1 MLPIPA
7 IIKEYAIED
16 INEAIQRANKQINAH
31 MQRRDVSYERN
42 ESNPESDV
50 DEYSIWVEVD
60 IYCPEVYE
68 VFPITFEYVV
78 HGDDVYMGGDMDS
91 WVDSLINNYN
101 KLIKYGT
108 KFDSHKWHI
117 KSSIHVPKQKIVA
130 SDVEDSEF
138 KDTFDD
144 LADTVDD
151 MQDQIEEVDEDD
163 IDIELD
169 NNISDHFIAEC
180 DRCQGVFISALRQS
194 DQEVEKIS
202 GICPLCQK
210 RTDQYL
216 KWIIKDVN

>member
-1 MLPIPA
+1 MYYILNL
-7 IIKEYAIED
+7 II
-16 INEAIQRANKQINAH
+16 
-31 MQRRDVSYERN
+31 V
-42 ESNPESDV
+42 V
-50 DEYSIWVEVD
+50 IWLV
-60 IYCPEVYE
+60 
-68 VFPITFEYVV
+68 
-78 HGDDVYMGGDMDS
+78 
-91 WVDSLINNYN
+91 
-101 KLIKYGT
+101 
-108 KFDSHKWHI
+108 KFDSHKWPI

-130 SDVEDSEF
+130 SDIEDSEF

-202 GICPLCQK
+202 GVCPLCQK